1 MEKHEVGLYLLIL
14 PAVTK
19 IIDIHEF
26 LTSSLK
32 DKYLNEICELIF
44 HEDRNIQV
52 EALNLLNEFTYH
64 SQESID
70 YLLEK
75 GYLLD
80 ILHKRLGIE
89 RTNNDENVNSC
100 VEKIA
105 YIICNCLLTQKNP
118 LKKMALSHYIW

>member
-1 MEKHEVGLYLLIL
+1 L
-14 PAVTK
+14 PVISK

-32 DKYLNEICELIF
+32 DKYLNEICELILN
-44 HEDRNIQV
+44 EDRKIQI

-64 SQESID
+64 SQDSID

-75 GYLLD
+75 GNLLD

-89 RTNNDENVNSC
+89 RTINDENVNSC

-105 YIICNCLLTQKNP
+105 YIICNCLLTQKNH
-118 LKKMALSHYIW
+118 LKKMALNHYIW